1 MRWERLRRHQ
11 SDLVATSWS
20 VTTKKSHQN
29 HTDQAPQTGVMHCSM
44 LMSSSVRILPQALYI
59 YLLPGAFYAHKCRE
73 FFVIAKV
80 RRRCPNVVSHT
91 MVTANVFIY
100 QQPLPGTRL
109 KLLGQVPLV
118 LTIYSLALGYIPVLY
133 KHLHRESY
141 LFEGDV
147 WHVRRISNGSWSPSM
162 GMDEAKW
169 ETWTFCESKY
179 WRMKV

>member
-1 MRWERLRRHQ
+1 MRKITRRHQ

-20 VTTKKSHQN
+20 HHKEITPKSHRSS
-29 HTDQAPQTGVMHCSM
+29 APDRRYALLNAHVIQRSNTTPG
-44 LMSSSVRILPQALYI
+44 LYI

-73 FFVIAKV
+73 LFVIAKSEGGV
-80 RRRCPNVVSHT
+80 QMWSVTLWSRRTYLSINNHS
-91 MVTANVFIY
+91 
-100 QQPLPGTRL
+100 QGTRL

-162 GMDEAKW
+162 GMDEAEW
-169 ETWTFCESKY
+169 ETWTLCESKY